1 MPVITSTVLY
11 DGTVIVEGSDLPRIG
26 AMLGILFVSL
36 FAISFPGISKQTPSL
51 RIPHLVFFIGKHFG
65 TGAIL
70 STAFCHLLPD
80 AFESLQD
87 RGVNERYHGI
97 GKWTGMIILGSLL
110 SIFLVEYIS
119 TSYVDH
125 LHADPSAPP
134 SPSSTRAPSPSPSPS
149 RISIPKP
156 QPPTT
161 QIYYTPTTALLPSIP
176 LHRSPNPP
184 LVLPTPPTPTPTET
198 TPLVPKSHCTATHTH
213 PHAHNHTHNQ
223 NHNQNHNH
231 NHNQNHTHNLNHNHN
246 NHTHTHNDSEP
257 LLPLFLLSSPRLFWK
272 RSTPHFP
279 AVLGWGRAAG
289 DVGCVCERNH
299 MGCVEE
305 EGGDEDEERERE
317 GEGERQRE
325 EGISEWVREREG
337 AGAGWEGDMDIRA
350 RERGEI
356 EDDDDD
362 DDEKKSPKVGRRRQ
376 VVGILVLQLG
386 IMIHSLVI
394 GLTLAVTAGPEF
406 TSLVTAIIFH
416 QLFEGLSL
424 GIRIASLP
432 PPPSPPPPST
442 PSPAPPPSPPSPP
455 SSPPTSTYAPLI
467 PERQMPYPPRPTPT
481 TTPHAKSTK
490 PNKHN
495 NSNKSNKSN
504 KSWLTPV
511 LAILFAITTPAGMGL
526 GSLVFDASASS
537 SVPEGDPEQAA
548 RIRLTQ
554 GIMSGVSAG
563 MLIYAATVEMLAG
576 DFVFGDVGGDVGVDW
591 EGEVGHHEH
600 DHHSHHDHDHHDHDH
615 FKHHHPLHS
624 NHSHHT
630 RSLNHNDHND
640 HHHHHHH
647 HHHEEESE
655 ESDTGT
661 IDSIIIHARDLDH
674 GGSKRRGAVW
684 RKVVAV
690 VSLLGGAGAMA
701 LVGMGE

>member
-198 TPLVPKSHCTATHTH
+198 TP
-213 PHAHNHTHNQ
+213 
-223 NHNQNHNH
+223 
-231 NHNQNHTHNLNHNHN
+231 
-246 NHTHTHNDSEP
+246 
-257 LLPLFLLSSPRLFWK
+257 
-272 RSTPHFP
+272 
-279 AVLGWGRAAG
+279 
-289 DVGCVCERNH
+289 
-299 MGCVEE
+299 
-305 EGGDEDEERERE
+305 
-317 GEGERQRE
+317 
-325 EGISEWVREREG
+325 
-337 AGAGWEGDMDIRA
+337 
-350 RERGEI
+350 
-356 EDDDDD
+356 
-362 DDEKKSPKVGRRRQ
+362 
-376 VVGILVLQLG
+376 LVLQLG

-591 EGEVGHHEH
+591 EGE
-600 DHHSHHDHDHHDHDH
+600 
-615 FKHHHPLHS
+615 HHHPLHS